1 MRDIFK
7 QTDAFTIRGLV
18 GDVVGLLAICVLFVV
33 GLGLPALT

>member
-1 MRDIFK
+1 MTRLKI

-18 GDVVGLLAICVLFVV
+18 GDAIGLLAICVLFVV